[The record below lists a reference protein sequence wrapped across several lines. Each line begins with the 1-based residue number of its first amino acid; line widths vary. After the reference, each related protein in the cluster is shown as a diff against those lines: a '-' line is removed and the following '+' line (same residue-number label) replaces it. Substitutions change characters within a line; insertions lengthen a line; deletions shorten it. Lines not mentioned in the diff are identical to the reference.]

1 MSLAAFSALRRSGS
15 RVILSVV
22 CWTAVLATS
31 FPLFWMIS
39 TSLKPDNEL
48 FLRTPTLLP
57 SKPTVGHYVSLL
69 SDTPFPSY
77 FRNSLVV
84 ATTTTLIVI
93 LVATFGAYSL
103 TRFRYP
109 GRRLFAQFTLF
120 TYLLPSVALVLPLY
134 LTLARLHLA
143 NSLLGL
149 VITHV
154 TFALPFALWLLR
166 SYMVTIPA
174 DLDAAA
180 RIDGATRFGA
190 LVDVIM
196 PQALPGIIS
205 TSLFIFI
212 ASWNEYLYALVLI
225 SRDASKTL
233 PTGMITMLTSS
244 FDVEWS
250 QLMAGSVMMSVPL
263 LIAFTFL
270 QRQMTLG
277 FGVGVVKG

>member
-1 MSLAAFSALRRSGS
+1 MSVAASSALKRSGS
-15 RVILSVV
+15 RLVLNVV
-22 CWTAVLATS
+22 CWTAVLGTS

-48 FLRTPTLLP
+48 FLRPPTLLP
-57 SKPTVGHYVSLL
+57 LKPTLEHYVRLL

-84 ATTTTLIVI
+84 ATATTLIVL

-109 GRRLFAQFTLF
+109 GRRLFARFTLF
-120 TYLLPSVALVLPLY
+120 TYLLPSVVLVLPLY
-134 LTLARLHLA
+134 LTLAWFHLA

-154 TFALPFALWLLR
+154 SFGLPFALWLLR

-180 RIDGATRFGA
+180 RIDGASRLGSFI
-190 LVDVIM
+190 DVIV
-196 PQALPGIIS
+196 PQALPGLIS

-225 SRDASKTL
+225 SRDDIKTL
-233 PTGMITMLTSS
+233 PIGMITMLTSS

-250 QLMAGSVMMSVPL
+250 QLMAGSVMMTVPL
-263 LIAFTFL
+263 IIAFTFL
-270 QRQMTLG
+270 QRQMTQGL
-277 FGVGVVKG
+277 GVGVKG